1 MDPNNM
7 ESSHGGSGDFVE
19 LESIYK
25 NATYGS
31 KAANAHQ
38 ETQIPRKTSLEILKL
53 RSCLGWFL

>member
-1 MDPNNM
+1 M

-53 RSCLGWFL
+53 RSCLG